1 MRITDFIIMDF
12 AQNRDTKKLPFLM
25 NEKTS

>member
-1 MRITDFIIMDF
+1 MRIADFIIMNY